1 MASGVVE
8 GKVCFELV
16 ALVKIKAVGK
26 REWSFSVLLSVGMPC
41 TGFARPQLSQSLMIH
56 MLTWIHLLER
66 PGLLK
71 PLEKESTQ
79 FTSRMIKTSGK
90 EHFNF
95 FFFFFPTDCQVKKG
109 PTIKRWWHSEPENLF
124 CFALIHFKIDL
135 LRHPE
140 KLIELSMA
148 MAYKERRH
156 QGKQLSWAHT
166 GEGGKEEE
174 QGSWVWVPLAAG
186 EHAVITEDIAQ

>member
-56 MLTWIHLLER
+56 ADLNTPIGEAR
-66 PGLLK
+66 ASQAPGEGVHPVHQQNDENPRK
-71 PLEKESTQ
+71 RTFP
-79 FTSRMIKTSGK
+79 
-90 EHFNF
+90 F

-109 PTIKRWWHSEPENLF
+109 PTIKQW
-124 CFALIHFKIDL
+124 
-135 LRHPE
+135 
-140 KLIELSMA
+140 
-148 MAYKERRH
+148 
-156 QGKQLSWAHT
+156 
-166 GEGGKEEE
+166 
-174 QGSWVWVPLAAG
+174 
-186 EHAVITEDIAQ
+186 